1 MPAFQIAD
9 WLQQNAASLR
19 VFTSGELDGSL
30 NALSAVAQVGGTRQ
44 GISNPLILAAQ
55 RQVSFDCTER
65 TKAARLNELWLR
77 ALDARFVVVHDATSS
92 EHFHWFVQPEAF
104 SSFTIAW
111 TNHAGDTIYRV
122 PSPEQHSAVVVDLLK
137 LRELPRLRSTGDLS
151 FLEAYVAWAQG
162 VRPAQIRW
170 TRPDEGKVD
179 ADVGRNEAVL
189 LKVNYDRGWRS
200 AAGAVRPDPIGFLL
214 IEPKSGGQRGQRI
227 RLKFGPPWDMWLGR
241 AITLLT
247 IGLLLLR
254 IRPYVIAALA
264 IAPAA
269 AAYFYL
275 MVSLPD
281 QVAIA
286 ERSFR
291 MVSPPIINP
300 GGVVDP
306 TPKEARPA
314 DGHRPIAIYGVNFG
328 KPNDVVKVWIGGK
341 EGGVLYRGPNQVDVE
356 VPSGTPVTAEVTV
369 EVNGCRGNSFSLK

>member
-1 MPAFQIAD
+1 
-9 WLQQNAASLR
+9 
-19 VFTSGELDGSL
+19 
-30 NALSAVAQVGGTRQ
+30 
-44 GISNPLILAAQ
+44 LILAAQ
-55 RQVSFDCTER
+55 RQVSFDCAER
-65 TKAARLNELWLR
+65 TKAARLKELWLR
-77 ALDARFVVVHDATSS
+77 ALDARFVVVHDATSR

-104 SSFTIAW
+104 SSFPIAW

-162 VRPAQIRW
+162 VRPAQVSW
-170 TRPDEGKVD
+170 TRPDEGEVE

-189 LKVNYDRGWRS
+189 VKVNYDRGWRS
-200 AAGAVRPDPIGFLL
+200 AASAVRPDPIGFLL
-214 IEPKSGGQRGQRI
+214 IKPKWVGQRGQRV
-227 RLKFGPPWDMWLGR
+227 RLNFGAPWDTWLGR

-254 IRPYVIAALA
+254 VRPYVIAALA

-275 MVSLPD
+275 MVNLPD

-291 MVSPPIINP
+291 MLSPPIINP

-306 TPKEARPA
+306 TPKEARLT
-314 DGHRPIAIYGVNFG
+314 DGHRLIAIYGVNFG

-341 EGGVLYRGPNQVDVE
+341 EGGVLYRGPNQVNVE
-356 VPSGTPVTAEVTV
+356 LPAGTPVTAEVV
-369 EVNGCRGNSFSLK
+369 LEVSGCRGNSFLLK